1 MTNKKAIVNG
11 YLEDISNSYRNL
23 FDEVKPE
30 IKKYGTEGI
39 SVLRNNSP
47 FSCYLL
53 SGTANN
59 KVCSLLYIDKVRSKE
74 TVYFTSFEGHV
85 VAENGFKCDKWVNI
99 DAMHM
104 EDVLSLVDR
113 IYFD

>member
-30 IKKYGTEGI
+30 IKKYGTEGV
-39 SVLRNNSP
+39 SVLRNNNP

-59 KVCSLLYIDKVRSKE
+59 KVCSLLYIDKVRVNE
-74 TVYFTSFEGHV
+74 TQYFTSMEGHV
-85 VAENGFKCDKWVNI
+85 VVENGKKCDKWVNI
-99 DAMHM
+99 DSMHM
-104 EDVLSLVDR
+104 EDVLTLCDR
-113 IYFD
+113 MYFD